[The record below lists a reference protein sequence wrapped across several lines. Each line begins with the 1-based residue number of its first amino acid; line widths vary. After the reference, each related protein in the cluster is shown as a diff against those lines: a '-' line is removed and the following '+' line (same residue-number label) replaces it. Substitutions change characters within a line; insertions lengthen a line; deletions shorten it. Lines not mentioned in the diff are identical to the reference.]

1 MSTLNVLVTAGSRR
15 VPLVRMFQRA
25 LAELQVTGE
34 VIVTD
39 VNALSPAVHLADRAY
54 RVPYATDDGYIESV
68 LDVCQRAAVGLVVPT
83 IDDELPVFGKARA
96 RFDAAGIVLAVSPWQ
111 TTETC
116 NDKLATSEFLLGHG
130 IEAARTFLPADVPA
144 SQPMPLF
151 VKPRYG
157 RGGVGA
163 FAARTR
169 KELAFFS
176 SYVSDAVV
184 QEFLDGPEFTLDMM
198 CDFEGRVLAIVP
210 RERVVIRAGVSDR
223 GRTVHDPRL
232 LALAMQTASAFRL
245 VGAVNVQ
252 CRVVNGRPVIFEI
265 NPRFSGGIPLTV
277 AAGADFPKM
286 LVELA
291 LGRGVI
297 PCVGRFIDNLW
308 MTSFESSLFLDEAD
322 LASALEPGRAR
333 MREAS

>member
-1 MSTLNVLVTAGSRR
+1 MRSLNVLVTAGSRR

-25 LAELQVTGE
+25 LADLRLPGQV
-34 VIVTD
+34 VVTD

-54 RVPYATDDGYIESV
+54 RVPFATDEGYIEAV
-68 LDVCQRAAVGLVVPT
+68 LDVCHQANIGLVVPT
-83 IDDELPVFGKARA
+83 IDDELPVFGRA
-96 RFDAAGIVLAVSPWQ
+96 RDQFDAAGIVLAVSPWQ

-116 NDKLATSEFLLGHG
+116 NDKLATSEFLLAHG
-130 IEAARTFLPADVPA
+130 VAAARTYLPRDVPA
-144 SQPMPLF
+144 SESLPLF

-163 FAARTR
+163 FPARTAA
-169 KELAFFS
+169 ELAFFS
-176 SYVSDAVV
+176 SYVADAVV
-184 QEFLDGPEFTLDMM
+184 QEFLEGPEFTLDMM
-198 CDFEGRVLAIVP
+198 CDFDGRVLSIVP

-232 LALAMQTASAFRL
+232 MALAVQTAAVLRL
-245 VGAVNVQ
+245 AGAVNVQ
-252 CRVVNGRPVIFEI
+252 CRVVNGHPVIFEI

-291 LGRGVI
+291 LGREVA
-297 PCVGRFIDNLW
+297 PSVGRFVDNLW
-308 MTSFESSLFLDEAD
+308 MTSFESSLFLEDVT
-322 LASALEPGRAR
+322 LAAALEPTPRR
-333 MREAS
+333 WREAS